1 MVVNYLLALSI
12 SKKAYDSIWHEG
24 LFHKL
29 ITNQVNG
36 QFLNII
42 QSMYKNSSS
51 AVKLG
56 NRCTQFFLCSKGLRQ
71 GCPLSPNLFN
81 IYVNDLFNRLN
92 NVNTHPP
99 YLNNEQITAL
109 MYADDLIILSLSHEG
124 LQTCLDELNRYCK
137 EWSLKV
143 NNEKTKCI
151 KFLKVSKLYN
161 KSFNTG
167 NTPLE
172 NVKEFTYLRITI
184 NGAGSFQP
192 AMRDLSD
199 KANRA
204 IFL

>member
-1 MVVNYLLALSI
+1 
-12 SKKAYDSIWHEG
+12 
-24 LFHKL
+24 
-29 ITNQVNG
+29 
-36 QFLNII
+36 
-42 QSMYKNSSS
+42 MYKNSSS

-99 YLNNEQITAL
+99 CLNNEQITEL
-109 MYADDLIILSLSHEG
+109 MHANDLIILSLSHEG
-124 LQTCLDELNRYCK
+124 LQKCLDEFNRYCK
-137 EWSLKV
+137 EWSLKL
-143 NNEKTKCI
+143 NNELNCI

-161 KSFNTG
+161 KSFNIR

-172 NVKEFTYLRITI
+172 NVKEFTYLGITI
-184 NGAGSFQP
+184 NGAGFFQP
-192 AMRDLSD
+192 AMMDLSD